1 MTGPFPQYQQRIDC
15 SCKDICKLYHSFF
28 LCRNC
33 LTFKETL
40 FPSWDL
46 QLLALHYDW
55 WIMVQLYRRAS
66 INHWSLFHLA
76 LFYRIKELCALRVI
90 LNTHGPMTVSPLTI
104 QTNRNLTFQM
114 TLPQQQP
121 LQLLNKDRTNFS
133 EFIIK

>member
-15 SCKDICKLYHSFF
+15 SCIDICKLYHSFF

-66 INHWSLFHLA
+66 INHRSLCHLALFYRIKECHLA
-76 LFYRIKELCALRVI
+76 LFYRIKELCAQRVI

-114 TLPQQQP
+114 TLPQPQP
-121 LQLLNKDRTNFS
+121 
-133 EFIIK
+133 